1 MNTIDR
7 NTLIRRYT
15 SLRIDA
21 LNPAMLAFKE
31 QIIEDLARLRALCDL
46 EGITKEELDAAFE
59 AQQRGQRK

>member
-15 SLRIDA
+15 SLRMDA

-31 QIIEDLARLRALCDL
+31 QIIEDMALIRAMCDL
-46 EGITKEELDAAFE
+46 EGITQKELDAAWE
-59 AQQRGQRK
+59 RRQRGKRK

>member
-15 SLRIDA
+15 SLRMDA

-31 QIIEDLARLRALCDL
+31 RIIEDLARLRALCDL

-59 AQQRGQRK
+59 TQQRGQRK